1 MTLILFEN
9 TFVTLAF
16 AEEYFQNRPNS
27 ELWLS
32 TEKDKKEQ
40 ALAFAT
46 VKINNLNFIGN
57 KKVVSQKLEFPR
69 NFEPELPVEIQY
81 AVCEEAL
88 SLLDNSSIHSKN
100 KQYGISSV
108 SIGNSSVSYF
118 EKNNERGLL
127 SSEALNFVS
136 KWIMKNFDIR

>member
-9 TFVTLAF
+9 TFVLPDF

-27 ELWLS
+27 ELWLNS
-32 TEKDKKEQ
+32 DKDKKEQ

-46 VKINNLNFIGN
+46 VKINNLNFIGD

-69 NFEPELPVEIQY
+69 NFEPELPLEIQY
-81 AVCEEAL
+81 AVCEEAIY
-88 SLLDNSSIHSKN
+88 LLDNSIHFKN

-118 EKNNERGLL
+118 EKDSKNGLL
-127 SSEALNFVS
+127 SPEALSFVS
-136 KWIMKNFDIR
+136 KWVMKNFDIR